1 MPALTELNQRIVT
14 YQDPN
19 MRRYTL
25 ILDDRDQIVEAMVH
39 VQAHDKSPTDR
50 KVVHKVTLA
59 KLQAIVT
66 PSGSCPHCNGSGLSK
81 QFT

>member
-1 MPALTELNQRIVT
+1 MPAPTERNQRIVT

-25 ILDDRDQIVEAMVH
+25 ILDDNDLIIEAMVH
-39 VQAHDKSPTDR
+39 VQAHDKIPTDR

-66 PSGSCPHCNGSGLSK
+66 PSGTCPHCSGSGRSK
-81 QFT
+81 LFT